1 MQSSS
6 GGTLS
11 ISAKQDWPSPA
22 HTLDGLSISR
32 DCVVPGA
39 TVRSC

>member
-1 MQSSS
+1 MQSSL

-22 HTLDGLSISR
+22 HTDGLSISR
-32 DCVVPGA
+32 DCVVPRV